1 MYDHFIKNNLLSE
14 QQYGFRANHSTELA
28 AIRLVDHIN
37 HEMDENHT
45 PCSIYIDLSK
55 AFDTLDFEIL
65 LSKLR
70 FYGVT
75 DTAFELMKNYL
86 SDRKQ
91 YVKYNV
97 HESDVMAIKT
107 GVPQGSILGPL
118 LFSICIN
125 NLVTVSNK
133 LNFLMYADDT
143 TIYFNLEDFSRD
155 DVVNC
160 VSIELNKVNN
170 WLHENKLS
178 LNIEKT
184 KCMIFHRHQKKIEPM
199 TFSINEVQIDNVS
212 SFKFLGI
219 MFNEHLTWKS
229 SC

>member
-1 MYDHFIKNNLLSE
+1 MF
-14 QQYGFRANHSTELA
+14 
-28 AIRLVDHIN
+28 
-37 HEMDENHT
+37 
-45 PCSIYIDLSK
+45 
-55 AFDTLDFEIL
+55 
-65 LSKLR
+65 KLR

-75 DTAFELMKNYL
+75 DNAFELMKNYL

-91 YVKYNV
+91 YIKYNV
-97 HESDVMAIKT
+97 HESDVMAIGT

-125 NLVTVSNK
+125 DLVTVSNK

-143 TIYFNLEDFSRD
+143 TIYFNLEDFSQD

-160 VSIELNKVNN
+160 MTIELNKVND

-199 TFSINEVQIDNVS
+199 SFSINEVQIDNVS

-219 MFNEHLTWKS
+219 MLNEHLAWKAHANMITLKLS
-229 SC
+229 KVVGIINKLKYVYPKAALI

>member
-1 MYDHFIKNNLLSE
+1 
-14 QQYGFRANHSTELA
+14 
-28 AIRLVDHIN
+28 
-37 HEMDENHT
+37 
-45 PCSIYIDLSK
+45 
-55 AFDTLDFEIL
+55 
-65 LSKLR
+65 
-70 FYGVT
+70 
-75 DTAFELMKNYL
+75 
-86 SDRKQ
+86 
-91 YVKYNV
+91 
-97 HESDVMAIKT
+97 
-107 GVPQGSILGPL
+107 
-118 LFSICIN
+118 
-125 NLVTVSNK
+125 
-133 LNFLMYADDT
+133 MYADDT

-219 MFNEHLTWKS
+219 MLNEHTSLGKLMLV
-229 SC
+229 

>member
-1 MYDHFIKNNLLSE
+1 MPLNN
-14 QQYGFRANHSTELA
+14 Q
-28 AIRLVDHIN
+28 
-37 HEMDENHT
+37 
-45 PCSIYIDLSK
+45 SIYL
-55 AFDTLDFEIL
+55 
-65 LSKLR
+65 
-70 FYGVT
+70 
-75 DTAFELMKNYL
+75 FELMKNYL

-91 YVKYNV
+91 YIKYSV

-125 NLVTVSNK
+125 DLVTVSNK

-184 KCMIFHRHQKKIEPM
+184 KCMIFHQHQKKIEPM
-199 TFSINEVQIDNVS
+199 SFSINEVQIDNVS

-219 MFNEHLTWKS
+219 MLNEHLTWKAHANMITLKLSKVVGIINKLKYAYPKAALMTLYS
-229 SC
+229 SLFLSHKKLWTLAMGYRHSKSIFITKENDSYYNR